1 MEHAQANLGG
11 LVGPLGS
18 CRAQVVPMVGHKRL
32 HSQPILID
40 GKNRQKTVFHP
51 PLRFEIM
58 DINRKLSRTVTGRG
72 PNRRGC
78 IVNPTVKATANAAS
92 VTSSDIVR
100 NVSLV
105 RDEMNGTVA
114 KIDARQMTR
123 LAGHVAHPGRI
134 FVAGAGRSGLVL
146 RMAGMRLMHLGRTVH
161 IAGDTTT
168 PAIAS
173 GDLLLVASGSG
184 TTSGVVKSAE
194 TAAKA
199 GARIAAFTT
208 NPDSP
213 LAGLADALVVIPA
226 AQKTDHGSSVTR
238 QYSGSLFE
246 QALFVATEAIFQS
259 LWDKDAQPAEELWL
273 RHANLE

>member
-1 MEHAQANLGG
+1 M
-11 LVGPLGS
+11 
-18 CRAQVVPMVGHKRL
+18 
-32 HSQPILID
+32 
-40 GKNRQKTVFHP
+40 
-51 PLRFEIM
+51 
-58 DINRKLSRTVTGRG
+58 
-72 PNRRGC
+72 
-78 IVNPTVKATANAAS
+78 NPTASATTAAY
-92 VTSSDIVR
+92 TTASDIVR
-100 NVSLV
+100 NLALV
-105 RDEMNGTVA
+105 RDEITGTAA
-114 KIDARQMTR
+114 KIDEQQMAR
-123 LAGHVAHPGRI
+123 LASHLSHPGRI

-146 RMAGMRLMHLGRTVH
+146 RMAGMRLMHLGLTVH

-213 LAGLADALVVIPA
+213 LAGLADALVIIPA
-226 AQKTDHGSSVTR
+226 AQKTDHGSAVSR

-246 QALFVATEAIFQS
+246 QALFLATEAIFQS
-259 LWDKDAQPAEELWL
+259 LWDSDQQPAEQLWL

>member
-1 MEHAQANLGG
+1 MTPSADTTTTAPITEHDVL
-11 LVGPLGS
+11 
-18 CRAQVVPMVGHKRL
+18 
-32 HSQPILID
+32 
-40 GKNRQKTVFHP
+40 
-51 PLRFEIM
+51 
-58 DINRKLSRTVTGRG
+58 
-72 PNRRGC
+72 
-78 IVNPTVKATANAAS
+78 
-92 VTSSDIVR
+92 R

-105 RDEMNGTVA
+105 SEEIVKTAA
-114 KIDARQMTR
+114 KIDVRELAG
-123 LAGHVAHPGRI
+123 LAGHLSQGGRV

-146 RMAGMRLMHLGRTVH
+146 RMAAMRLMHLGLTVH

-168 PAIAS
+168 PAISS

-213 LAGLADALVVIPA
+213 LAALADALVIIPA

-246 QALFVATEAIFQS
+246 QVLFLATEAIFQS
-259 LWDKDAQPAEELWL
+259 LWDNTDVPAEELWL